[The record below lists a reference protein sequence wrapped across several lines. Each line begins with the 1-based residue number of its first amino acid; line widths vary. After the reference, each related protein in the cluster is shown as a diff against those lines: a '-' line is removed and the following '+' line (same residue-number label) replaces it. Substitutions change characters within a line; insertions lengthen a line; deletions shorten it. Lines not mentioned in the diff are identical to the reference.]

1 VAGRSG
7 SGARREKQAPDGQPT
22 LSNGLKLDVA
32 YPFCASC
39 IAIANTICYN
49 LSRQME
55 KKTMTK
61 TANLYAR
68 IEPELK
74 NEAESILS
82 GLGVP
87 VSNAINMFYR
97 QIVIHRG
104 LPFAVQYPS
113 RSLMNAATLT
123 DAKLDAEVARGF
135 DDIAAGRKRS
145 LAQARADLAQEFG
158 L

>member
-1 VAGRSG
+1 
-7 SGARREKQAPDGQPT
+7 
-22 LSNGLKLDVA
+22 
-32 YPFCASC
+32 
-39 IAIANTICYN
+39 
-49 LSRQME
+49 
-55 KKTMTK
+55 MTK

-74 NEAESILS
+74 TEAESILS

-104 LPFAVQYPS
+104 LPFAVQFPQH
-113 RSLMNAATLT
+113 SLINAATFT
-123 DAKLDAEVARGF
+123 DSQLDAEVAKGF
-135 DDIAAGRKRS
+135 EDIVAGRKRPFK
-145 LAQARADLAQEFG
+145 QATADLVREFS

>member
-1 VAGRSG
+1 MAVVLRMSI
-7 SGARREKQAPDGQPT
+7 QDDIILP
-22 LSNGLKLDVA
+22 L
-32 YPFCASC
+32 
-39 IAIANTICYN
+39 
-49 LSRQME
+49 M
-55 KKTMTK
+55 KKVKKMVK
-61 TANLYAR
+61 TATLYAR

-74 NEAESILS
+74 NEAETILS

-104 LPFAVQYPS
+104 LPFAVKLPTNN
-113 RSLMNAATLT
+113 MVNAAILT
-123 DAKLDAEVARGF
+123 DIQLEQEIAKGF

-145 LAQARADLAQEFG
+145 LKEAAASLEQEFS

>member
-1 VAGRSG
+1 M
-7 SGARREKQAPDGQPT
+7 Q
-22 LSNGLKLDVA
+22 
-32 YPFCASC
+32 
-39 IAIANTICYN
+39 
-49 LSRQME
+49 
-55 KKTMTK
+55 K

-74 NEAESILS
+74 NEAETILS

-104 LPFAVQYPS
+104 LPFAVQFPV
-113 RSLMNAATLT
+113 RHLPNAAMMT
-123 DAKLDAEVARGF
+123 DAELDAEVSRGF
-135 DDIAAGRKRS
+135 DDIAAGRKRPLKEVAAS
-145 LAQARADLAQEFG
+145 LAREFS

>member
-1 VAGRSG
+1 
-7 SGARREKQAPDGQPT
+7 
-22 LSNGLKLDVA
+22 
-32 YPFCASC
+32 
-39 IAIANTICYN
+39 
-49 LSRQME
+49 
-55 KKTMTK
+55 MTK

-104 LPFAVQYPS
+104 LPFAVQFPP
-113 RSLMNAATLT
+113 RSLANAATLT
-123 DAKLDAEVARGF
+123 DAQLDAEVAKGF
-135 DDIAAGRKRS
+135 EDIASGRKRS
-145 LAQARADLAQEFG
+145 LEQATADLAKEFS

>member
-1 VAGRSG
+1 MV
-7 SGARREKQAPDGQPT
+7 
-22 LSNGLKLDVA
+22 
-32 YPFCASC
+32 
-39 IAIANTICYN
+39 
-49 LSRQME
+49 
-55 KKTMTK
+55 K

-74 NEAESILS
+74 NEAETILS

-104 LPFAVQYPS
+104 LPFAVQFPA
-113 RSLMNAATLT
+113 RHIPNIATMT
-123 DAKLDAEVARGF
+123 DAELDADVSRGF
-135 DDIAAGRKRS
+135 DDIVAGRKRP
-145 LAQARADLAQEFG
+145 LKEVADDLAQEFS

>member
-1 VAGRSG
+1 MV
-7 SGARREKQAPDGQPT
+7 
-22 LSNGLKLDVA
+22 
-32 YPFCASC
+32 
-39 IAIANTICYN
+39 
-49 LSRQME
+49 
-55 KKTMTK
+55 K

-74 NEAESILS
+74 NEAETILS

-104 LPFAVQYPS
+104 LPFAVQFPA
-113 RSLMNAATLT
+113 RHIPNIATMT
-123 DAKLDAEVARGF
+123 DAELDADVSRGF
-135 DDIAAGRKRS
+135 DDIVTGRKRP
-145 LAQARADLAQEFG
+145 LKEVADDLAQEFS